1 MKVRVADYIADY
13 LEKLGCEA
21 CFLLSGGGMMHL
33 LDAISRKERLH
44 YYCNHH
50 EQAGAMAA
58 EAYARRS
65 GKLGVCYAT
74 SGPGGTNTITGIVGA
89 WQDSSPVLFVTGQ
102 SKVSQTIR
110 GTKREGLRQ
119 FGTFEVDIVP
129 IVESITKYAAFVD
142 DAKSIRF
149 HLEKACYLAMSGRRG
164 PVLLD
169 IPVDIQGALI
179 DPEELPGFTP
189 PENFALQAFT
199 QFQIDEIF
207 AKLKTARRPLILAG
221 HGVRCSESV
230 EPFRALIE
238 HLQIPAVT
246 TPLAADLLPYDHPL
260 YVGHPGMKGDR
271 PGNFAIQMA
280 DVLLV
285 IGSSLHVTTTGY
297 ELKEFAPNCYKIFVD
312 PDEKVLQREEVG
324 VDLKIQSD
332 IKPFILALTEAAG
345 AGPGKSNAA
354 WISHCQ
360 KLKRELS
367 PMKEPHGFRKDSL
380 NYYDLIDQLSER
392 LDGTETIT
400 ADAGSAFYVV
410 GQAFRTKGQQRVI
423 VSGALGTMGFAV
435 PAATGCSIAA
445 PKLNTICV
453 TGDGSLQTN
462 IHELATIHHNQLNV
476 KMFIVNNDGYV
487 SIRNTQNNFFA
498 GHLAGTSQSSGV
510 SFPDLRK
517 IADAYSIP
525 YFSARTPAEL
535 KVAMNETLATK
546 GPAICEV
553 FTPPQQE
560 ILPTVSSMRLPDGS
574 MRSKPIH
581 DMYPFMPEAE
591 LASYLNPPGI

>member
-1 MKVRVADYIADY
+1 MKVRVSDYIADH

-33 LDAISRKERLH
+33 LDSVSRKERLH

-89 WQDSSPVLFVTGQ
+89 WQDSSPVLFITGQ

-110 GTKREGLRQ
+110 GTKSEGLRQ
-119 FGTFEVDIVP
+119 YGTFEVDIVP
-129 IVESITKYAAFVD
+129 IVESITKYAAFID
-142 DAKSIRF
+142 DPRSIRF

-169 IPVDIQGALI
+169 IPVDVQGALI
-179 DPEELPGFTP
+179 DPSELSGFTP
-189 PENFALQAFT
+189 PETDEHGSATAK
-199 QFQIDEIF
+199 QFEEIL
-207 AKLKTARRPLILAG
+207 AKLRSAKRPIILAG
-221 HGVRCSESV
+221 HGVRCSGSV
-230 EPFRALIE
+230 EKFQALIE
-238 HLQIPAVT
+238 RLQIPTVT
-246 TPLAADLLPYDHPL
+246 TPLAADLLAYDNPL
-260 YVGHPGMKGDR
+260 YIGHPGMKGDR

-285 IGSSLHVTTTGY
+285 LGSSLHVTTTGY
-297 ELKEFAPNCYKIFVD
+297 ELNEFAPNCYKIFID
-312 PDEKVLQREEVG
+312 PDAKVLKREEVG

-332 IKPFILALTEAAG
+332 LEPFISALTEAASKK
-345 AGPGKSNAA
+345 AIEPQLA
-354 WISHCQ
+354 WIAHCQ
-360 KLKRELS
+360 MLKRKLS
-367 PMKEPHGFRKDSL
+367 PMNEPHGFREDSL
-380 NYYDLIDQLSER
+380 NYYDLIDQLSDR

-410 GQAFRTKGQQRVI
+410 GQAFRTKGHQRII

-435 PAATGCSIAA
+435 PAATGSAIAA
-445 PKLNTICV
+445 PNSTTICV

-462 IHELATIHHNQLNV
+462 IHELATIHHNKLNV

-498 GHLAGTSQSSGV
+498 GHLAGTSRSSGV
-510 SFPDLRK
+510 TFPDLRK

-525 YFSARTPAEL
+525 YFSAKTPAEL
-535 KVAMNETLATK
+535 RAAMDQTLQTK
-546 GPAICEV
+546 GPVICEV
-553 FTPPQQE
+553 FTPPNQQ
-560 ILPTVSSMRLPDGS
+560 ILPTVSSARMPDGS
-574 MRSKPIH
+574 MKSKPIH
-581 DMYPFMPEAE
+581 DMFPFMSETE
-591 LASYLNPPGI
+591 LKSYMTLSDA